1 MAVRQVSKSTIAQ
14 GIPKGSKAWDQLSST
29 AFAAEL
35 LIVGGGG
42 GGSGDG
48 CYSGGGGS
56 GQTRDL
62 SITINL
68 AQTYPITIGAGAFAA
83 VGGSSTAFGYTAIGG
98 NSSPQYTGGTSGNGH
113 GGGSAAICPACC
125 ASGGGGGGATGG
137 GSGAAGCSTHGIGG
151 PGFNWKSLG
160 TTYASGGRGMNNCSG
175 AGNGAANTGNGAAG
189 NATGGSGIV
198 IVRYT
203 GAQKGTGGTITS
215 SGGYTYHTFTA
226 NGNLVT

>member
-1 MAVRQVSKSTIAQ
+1 MAVRQASKSTIAQ
-14 GIPKGSKAWDQLSST
+14 GTPRGSKVWDQTAST

-56 GQTRDL
+56 GQTQDL
-62 SITINL
+62 NITIGL
-68 AQTYPITIGAGAFAA
+68 AQTYPITIGAGAYISQ
-83 VGGSSTAFGYTAIGG
+83 GGSSTAFGYTAIGG
-98 NSSPQYTGGTSGNGH
+98 YSSTGQKGGTSGNGH
-113 GGGSAAICPACC
+113 GGGNGAFCSGCC
-125 ASGGGGGGATGG
+125 AAGGGGGGATGG
-137 GSGAAGCSTHGIGG
+137 GGAAAGCSTHGGGG

-160 TTYASGGRGMNNCSG
+160 TVYAAGGRGMNNCT
-175 AGNGAANTGNGAAG
+175 GNANGGANTGNGAAG

-198 IVRYT
+198 VVRYL
-203 GAQKGTGGTITS
+203 GSAKGTGGTITS

-226 NGNLVT
+226 NGDLVT